1 MGFFKDCKN
10 NFEQCA
16 KSYTE
21 CMAYDDGQEGL
32 TAVVENNI
40 VISSNSN
47 DIIYNMYQQNNDN
60 IQNCT
65 EEIETKSKQ
74 ISKLKN
80 TERPRHYASVIRA
93 NNGRG
98 MGPDEY
104 L

>member
-10 NFEQCA
+10 NFEQCI

-21 CMAYDDGQEGL
+21 CMAYNDGQKNL
-32 TAVVENNI
+32 TATTENNI
-40 VISSNSN
+40 VISNNN
-47 DIIYNMYQQNNDN
+47 DVIYNMYQQYNKN
-60 IQNCT
+60 IQDC
-65 EEIETKSKQ
+65 EKEIEMESKQ
-74 ISKLKN
+74 IFKSRN

-93 NNGRG
+93 NGGRG